1 MPLPPWPP
9 TPRSLFR
16 HLSDGWRL
24 RAQGLAAALAFVAT
38 LFPGTMPA
46 RTSPEGP
53 RTLQKFP
60 MTAGGLQR
68 LEEELRNLKSVE
80 RPAIIV
86 AIAEAR
92 SHGDL
97 SENAEYHA
105 ARERQSFIEGRI
117 EELEAVVSGAEV
129 IDPSQ
134 LSGDSV
140 KFGAQVNL
148 VDEET
153 ENERSYQIVG
163 VYEAD
168 IKQGLL
174 SISSPLAK
182 ALIGKKIGDT
192 VSVPAPGGDKSY
204 AILGVRYA

>member
-1 MPLPPWPP
+1 
-9 TPRSLFR
+9 
-16 HLSDGWRL
+16 
-24 RAQGLAAALAFVAT
+24 
-38 LFPGTMPA
+38 
-46 RTSPEGP
+46 
-53 RTLQKFP
+53 
-60 MTAGGLQR
+60 MTAPGLQR
-68 LEEELRNLKSVE
+68 LEDELRQLKSVE

-117 EELEAVVSGAEV
+117 EELEAVIGAAEV
-129 IDPSQ
+129 IDPAS

-140 KFGAQVNL
+140 KFGAHVNL

-153 ENERSYQIVG
+153 DRESSYQIVG

-174 SISSPLAK
+174 SVSSPLAK
-182 ALIGKKIGDT
+182 ALIGKKTGDT
-192 VSVPAPGGDKSY
+192 VAVPAPGGDRSY
-204 AILGVRYA
+204 EIGE

>member
-1 MPLPPWPP
+1 
-9 TPRSLFR
+9 
-16 HLSDGWRL
+16 
-24 RAQGLAAALAFVAT
+24 
-38 LFPGTMPA
+38 
-46 RTSPEGP
+46 
-53 RTLQKFP
+53 

-68 LEEELRNLKSVE
+68 LEEELRQLKSVE

-153 ENERSYQIVG
+153 EHERSYQIVG

-174 SISSPLAK
+174 SVSSPLAK

-204 AILGVRYA
+204 EILGVRYA